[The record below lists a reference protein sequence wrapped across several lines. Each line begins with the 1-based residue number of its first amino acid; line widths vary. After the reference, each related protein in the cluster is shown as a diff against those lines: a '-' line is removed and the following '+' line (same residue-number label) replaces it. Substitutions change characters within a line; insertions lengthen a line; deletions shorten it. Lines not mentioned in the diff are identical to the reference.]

1 MVSPNFLIKVRRF
14 TMNAEIVAVGTEL
27 LMGQIANTNAQYI
40 SQKLAEAG
48 INVYYHSVVGD
59 NNERLTKT
67 MKLALERSDLI
78 IVTGGLG
85 PTQDDM
91 TKQTIADIFNISL
104 VMHQES
110 RSKMESAF
118 KNNCMPMTANNMKQ
132 VLIPDGS
139 LVIPNDNGIAPGCV
153 INSNGKT
160 IVLFPGPPKEMKPM
174 FNWFLI
180 NLLKQIDRV
189 IASKYIRIFGIGES
203 TVENEIIDLVGA
215 QTSPTIA
222 TYIEDGTVIIRV
234 TASAADKVKAE
245 ELLSPIVI
253 ELEKRFGSN
262 IFSQNGESMEETV
275 VNSLKSNNLTVSF
288 AESCTGGMISARIL
302 NVSGSSQVFDRGVVT
317 YSNESK
323 VELLGVNSETI
334 KQYGAVSH
342 ETAKEMA
349 EGIRKNAKT
358 DIGVSVTGIAG
369 PNGGTAEKPVG
380 LVYIGVAGEKGVES
394 FEYRFNGNRDR
405 VRTMSTMSALDLLR
419 RNIELKIT
427 N

>member
-1 MVSPNFLIKVRRF
+1 
-14 TMNAEIVAVGTEL
+14 MNAEIVAVGTEL

-40 SQKLAEAG
+40 SQKLAETG

-91 TKQTIADIFNISL
+91 TKETIADIFNLPL
-104 VMHQES
+104 VMHEES
-110 RSKMESAF
+110 RSKMESSF
-118 KNNCMPMTANNMKQ
+118 KNNSMPMTENNMKQ
-132 VLIPDGS
+132 VLIPDGA

-160 IVLFPGPPKEMKPM
+160 IVLMPGPPREMKPM

-180 NLLKQIDRV
+180 NLLKQVDRV
-189 IASKYIRIFGIGES
+189 IASKYIRIFGIGEA

-215 QTSPTIA
+215 QTNPTIA
-222 TYIEDGTVIIRV
+222 TYIEAGTVIIRV
-234 TASAADKVKAE
+234 TASASDKVKAE
-245 ELLSPIVI
+245 ELVSPIVI
-253 ELEKRFGSN
+253 EFEKRFGDN
-262 IFSQNGESMEETV
+262 IFSQNGESMEEIV
-275 VNSLKSNNLTVSF
+275 VKLLKSKNLTVSF
-288 AESCTGGMISARIL
+288 AESCTGGMIAARIV
-302 NVSGSSQVFDRGVVT
+302 NVSGASEVFDRGVVT

-323 VELLGVNSETI
+323 VELLDVKVDTLER
-334 KQYGAVSH
+334 YGAVSH

-349 EGIRKNAKT
+349 EGIRRNSKT
-358 DIGVSVTGIAG
+358 DIGISVTGIAG

-380 LVYIGVAGEKGVES
+380 LVYIGVADGKGVES
-394 FEYRFNGNRDR
+394 FEYRFNGNRER
-405 VRTMSTMSALDLLR
+405 VRLMATMSALDLSR
-419 RNIELKIT
+419 RKIMDI
-427 N
+427 